1 MTLEQQIAQ
10 KLMLDLRYFGATS
23 ATRTPMRTL
32 PTELA
37 ALIADTGLGG
47 VILFAENLQ
56 DPEQILTLTDDLQ
69 LAAAASNSGIPLLI
83 SVDQEGGRVCR
94 TPRSFTTAFAGNMA
108 LGATDERHGDGL
120 TLACAA
126 AMAAELSA
134 LGLNVNHAPCVDVN
148 NNPDNPVIN
157 VRAFGDDPDLV
168 ARLGE
173 AQVLG
178 LEEAGV
184 VATLKHFPGHGDT
197 CVDSHTGL
205 PRVEHDRSRLD
216 KVELKPFADI
226 IARQP
231 PGMVMTAHVQFPAL
245 DSTELVGRDG
255 KPVLVPATMSRAIIT
270 DLLRGQLG
278 YQGVVITDAMDMGG
292 ISDYFEPLEAVIQAF
307 AAGVDIALMP
317 LRVRCP
323 EDLQRLPAL
332 IAGVA
337 AAVADGR
344 LCSQAL
350 SASAQRILDLKWRFK
365 LGNRRA
371 SRAQRLQWAESVLGC
386 EPHRLLEQQLAQAS
400 ITQVGAASVCLPPTG
415 SWLLLLPE
423 LAQGQALASALRRFG
438 DSSLQILVLSPRH
451 HEDNV
456 IRAAMATS
464 DVVIGGYVSPRQS
477 VAELGGMDDLA
488 RLTEQQLIRAH
499 DPLRLKG
506 LMKEARET
514 GKWVVHLSLRAPYD
528 CRIFAKEAHW
538 MLASY
543 AYHLDQT
550 SPPHSA
556 SFDALARVLLGQAT
570 PQGSL
575 PLKEVL

>member
-10 KLMLDLRYFGATS
+10 KLMLDLRYFGTTPQ
-23 ATRTPMRTL
+23 TRTPMRTL
-32 PTELA
+32 PPELA

-56 DPEQILTLTDDLQ
+56 EPEQILTLTDDLQ
-69 LAAAASNSGIPLLI
+69 LASAASESGVPLLI

-120 TLACAA
+120 TLASAA
-126 AMAAELSA
+126 AMATELSA
-134 LGLNVNHAPCVDVN
+134 LGFNVNHAPCVDVN

-157 VRAFGDDPDLV
+157 VRAFGDDPELV
-168 ARLGE
+168 ARHGE

-184 VATLKHFPGHGDT
+184 IATLKHFPGHGDT

-205 PRVEHDRSRLD
+205 PRVDHGRPRLHDI
-216 KVELKPFADI
+216 ELKPFADI

-231 PGMVMTAHVQFPAL
+231 PGMVMTAHVQYPAL
-245 DSTELVGRDG
+245 DSTELTGRHG
-255 KPVLVPATMSRAIIT
+255 EAVLAPATMSRAIIT

-278 YQGVVITDAMDMGG
+278 YQGVVITDAMDMAG

-307 AAGVDIALMP
+307 HAGVDIALMP

-323 EDLQRLPAL
+323 ADLQRLPAL
-332 IAGVA
+332 IGGVA
-337 AAVADGR
+337 DAVTDGR
-344 LCSQAL
+344 LCPQAL
-350 SASAQRILDLKWRFK
+350 AVSARRILDLKWRFN
-365 LGNRRA
+365 LGSRSAPRA
-371 SRAQRLQWAESVLGC
+371 ERLEWADSVLGC
-386 EPHRLLEQQLAQAS
+386 EQHRLLEQQLAQAS
-400 ITQVGAASVCLPPTG
+400 ITQVGTASASLPQTG
-415 SWLLLLPE
+415 SWLVLLPE

-438 DSSLQILVLSPRH
+438 PPELQLLVMSPRH
-451 HEDNV
+451 HQDGV
-456 IRAAMATS
+456 IRAAMAAS
-464 DVVIGGYVSPRQS
+464 HVVIGGYVSPRQS
-477 VAELGGMDDLA
+477 VAELGGMDDMA
-488 RLTEQQLIRAH
+488 RLTEQQLINAH

-528 CRIFAKEAHW
+528 CRLFAKEAHW

-550 SPPHSA
+550 SPPQSA
-556 SFDALARVLLGQAT
+556 SFDALAKVLLGQAA